1 MSHPEILENKISEI
15 VKLCNEKIQRQ
26 FKHES
31 TSGYYNDYDDG
42 RIVGQAALAR
52 RILNIINTLNKLV
65 RRWLKLDKNK
75 PCNTYH
81 MMNLKTF

>member
-1 MSHPEILENKISEI
+1 MNDPRLQSKLEDI
-15 VKLCNEKIQRQ
+15 VRLCNDKIQKQ

-52 RILNIINTLNKLV
+52 RILNIINKANK
-65 RRWLKLDKNK
+65 
-75 PCNTYH
+75 
-81 MMNLKTF
+81 

>member
-1 MSHPEILENKISEI
+1 MTRELLESKIADI
-15 VKLCNEKIQRQ
+15 VKLCNEKIQQQ

-52 RILNIINTLNKLV
+52 RILSIINKL
-65 RRWLKLDKNK
+65 KK
-75 PCNTYH
+75 
-81 MMNLKTF
+81 

>member
-1 MSHPEILENKISEI
+1 MTKEILESKIEDI
-15 VKLCNEKIQRQ
+15 VRLCNDKIKQQ

-52 RILNIINTLNKLV
+52 RILSIINKLN
-65 RRWLKLDKNK
+65 R
-75 PCNTYH
+75 
-81 MMNLKTF
+81 

>member
-1 MSHPEILENKISEI
+1 MQEVSIKMNDPTLDNKIAQI
-15 VKLCNEKIQRQ
+15 VNLCNEKIQQQ

-52 RILNIINTLNKLV
+52 RILNIINKLN
-65 RRWLKLDKNK
+65 R
-75 PCNTYH
+75 
-81 MMNLKTF
+81 